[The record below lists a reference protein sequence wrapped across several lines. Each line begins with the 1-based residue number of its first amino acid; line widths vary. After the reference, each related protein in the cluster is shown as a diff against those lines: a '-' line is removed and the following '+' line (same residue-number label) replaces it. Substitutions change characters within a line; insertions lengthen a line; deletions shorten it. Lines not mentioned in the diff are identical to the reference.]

1 MAIFLKNFNFP
12 EHWKNALGASFC
24 DDFFGD
30 LTPRLDELIDDDVK
44 FFPPID
50 RLFQALHL
58 TSFLDTK
65 VLMLGQDPYHKFG
78 QANGIAFSVNR
89 NITIPP
95 SLKNIYLEL
104 TEDVKCSNPTHGDL
118 SFWSQQG
125 VLLLNSSLSVEEG
138 KPNSHRNLG
147 WTTLTNKI
155 ISKLSER
162 GGVIFVLWGNFAQK
176 KMNLIDGLRN
186 NILLAPHPSPL
197 SSYRGFFGSRP
208 FSEINNILLKSDK
221 EQINWQI
228 D

>member
-1 MAIFLKNFNFP
+1 MKNFNFP
-12 EHWKNALGASFC
+12 EHWTIALGPSFC
-24 DDFFGD
+24 NNFFGD
-30 LTPRLDELIDDDVK
+30 IAPRIDRLIDEDVI

-50 RLFQALHL
+50 MLFQALHL

-65 VLMLGQDPYHKFG
+65 VLILGQDPYHRFG
-78 QANGIAFSVNR
+78 QANGLAFSVNR
-89 NITIPP
+89 DISIPP

-104 TEDVKCSNPTHGDL
+104 AEDVECSNPNHGDL

-138 KPNSHRNLG
+138 KPNSHQDLG
-147 WTTLTNKI
+147 WSTLTNKI
-155 ISKLSER
+155 ISKLSDR
-162 GGVIFVLWGNFAQK
+162 GEVIFVLWGNFAQK
-176 KMNLIDGLRN
+176 KMNLIDGVRN

-208 FSEINNILLKSDK
+208 FSEINNILLRSNK
-221 EQINWQI
+221 EQIDWQI

>member
-1 MAIFLKNFNFP
+1 MKNFNFP
-12 EHWKNALGASFC
+12 EHWTSALGPSFC
-24 DDFFGD
+24 NNFFGD
-30 LTPRLDELIDDDVK
+30 IAPRIDRLIDEDVI

-50 RLFQALHL
+50 MLFQALHL

-65 VLMLGQDPYHKFG
+65 VLILGQDPYHRFG
-78 QANGIAFSVNR
+78 QANGLAFSVNR
-89 NITIPP
+89 DISIPP

-104 TEDVKCSNPTHGDL
+104 AEDVECSNPNHGDL

-138 KPNSHRNLG
+138 KPNSHQYLG
-147 WTTLTNKI
+147 WSTLTNKI
-155 ISKLSER
+155 ISKLSDR
-162 GGVIFVLWGNFAQK
+162 GEVIFVLWGNFAQK
-176 KMNLIDGLRN
+176 KMNLIDGVRN

-208 FSEINNILLKSDK
+208 FSEINNILLRSNK
-221 EQINWQI
+221 EQIDWQI

>member
-1 MAIFLKNFNFP
+1 MKNFKFP
-12 EHWKNALGASFC
+12 EPWKNALGASFC
-24 DDFFGD
+24 NDFFGD
-30 LTPRLDELIDDDVK
+30 IAPRIDRLIDEDVI

-50 RLFQALHL
+50 MLFQALHL

-65 VLMLGQDPYHKFG
+65 VLILGQDPYHRFG
-78 QANGIAFSVNR
+78 QANGLAFSVNR
-89 NITIPP
+89 DISIPP

-104 TEDVKCSNPTHGDL
+104 AEDVECSNPNHGDL

-138 KPNSHRNLG
+138 KPNSHQDLG
-147 WTTLTNKI
+147 WSTLTNKI
-155 ISKLSER
+155 ISKLSDR
-162 GGVIFVLWGNFAQK
+162 GEVIFVLWGNFAQK
-176 KMNLIDGLRN
+176 KMNLIDGVRN

-208 FSEINNILLKSDK
+208 FSEINNILLRSNK
-221 EQINWQI
+221 EQIDWQI

>member
-1 MAIFLKNFNFP
+1 VKNLNFP
-12 EHWKNALGASFC
+12 EHWTNALGSSFC
-24 DDFFGD
+24 NNFFGD
-30 LTPRLDELIDDDVK
+30 IAPRIDRLIDEDVI

-50 RLFQALHL
+50 MLFQALHL

-65 VLMLGQDPYHKFG
+65 VLILGQDPYHRFG
-78 QANGIAFSVNR
+78 QANGLAFSVNR
-89 NITIPP
+89 DISIPP

-104 TEDVKCSNPTHGDL
+104 AEDVECSNPNHGDL

-138 KPNSHRNLG
+138 KPNSHQYLG
-147 WTTLTNKI
+147 WSTLTNKI
-155 ISKLSER
+155 ISKLSDR
-162 GGVIFVLWGNFAQK
+162 GEVIFVLWGNFAQK
-176 KMNLIDGLRN
+176 KMNLIDGVRN

-208 FSEINNILLKSDK
+208 FSEINNILLRSNK
-221 EQINWQI
+221 EQIDWQI

>member
-1 MAIFLKNFNFP
+1 VKNFDFP

-24 DDFFGD
+24 NDFFSD
-30 LTPRLDELIDDDVK
+30 LTPRIDRLIDNDVI

-58 TSFLDTK
+58 TSFLDTR
-65 VLMLGQDPYHKFG
+65 VLILGQDPYHKFG
-78 QANGIAFSVNR
+78 QANGLAFSVDR
-89 NITIPP
+89 NISIPP

-104 TEDVKCSNPTHGDL
+104 AEDVECSNLNHGDL

-125 VLLLNSSLSVEEG
+125 VLLLNSLLSVEEG
-138 KPNSHRNLG
+138 KPNSHQNLG
-147 WTTLTNKI
+147 WTILTDRI
-155 ISKLSER
+155 ISKLSDR
-162 GGVIFVLWGNFAQK
+162 GEVIFVLWGNFAQK
-176 KMNLIDGLRN
+176 KMNLIDRQSN

-208 FSEINNILLKSDK
+208 FSEINNILLRSNK
-221 EQINWQI
+221 EQIDWQI

>member
-1 MAIFLKNFNFP
+1 MKNFNFP
-12 EHWKNALGASFC
+12 EHWTNALGSSFC
-24 DDFFGD
+24 NNFFGD
-30 LTPRLDELIDDDVK
+30 IAHRIDRLIDEDVI

-50 RLFQALHL
+50 MLFQALHL

-65 VLMLGQDPYHKFG
+65 VLILGQDPYHRFG
-78 QANGIAFSVNR
+78 QANGLAFSVKR
-89 NITIPP
+89 DISIPP

-104 TEDVKCSNPTHGDL
+104 AEDVECSNPNHGDL

-138 KPNSHRNLG
+138 KPNSHQDLG
-147 WTTLTNKI
+147 WSTLTNKI
-155 ISKLSER
+155 ISKLSDR
-162 GGVIFVLWGNFAQK
+162 GEVIFVLWGNFAQK
-176 KMNLIDGLRN
+176 KMNLIDGVRN

-208 FSEINNILLKSDK
+208 FSEINNILLRSNK
-221 EQINWQI
+221 EQIDWQI

>member
-1 MAIFLKNFNFP
+1 MKNFNFP
-12 EHWKNALGASFC
+12 EHWTNALGASFC
-24 DDFFGD
+24 NNFFGD
-30 LTPRLDELIDDDVK
+30 IAPRIDRLIDEDVI

-50 RLFQALHL
+50 MLFQALHL

-65 VLMLGQDPYHKFG
+65 VLILGQDPYHKFG
-78 QANGIAFSVNR
+78 QANGLAFSVNR
-89 NITIPP
+89 DISIPP
-95 SLKNIYLEL
+95 SLKNIHLEL
-104 TEDVKCSNPTHGDL
+104 AEDVECSNPNHGDL

-138 KPNSHRNLG
+138 KPNSHQDLG
-147 WTTLTNKI
+147 WSTLTNKI
-155 ISKLSER
+155 ISKLSDR
-162 GGVIFVLWGNFAQK
+162 GEVIFVLWGNFAQK

-208 FSEINNILLKSDK
+208 FSEINNILLRSNK
-221 EQINWQI
+221 EQIDWQI

>member
-1 MAIFLKNFNFP
+1 MKNFNFP
-12 EHWKNALGASFC
+12 EHWTSALGPSFC
-24 DDFFGD
+24 NNFFAD
-30 LTPRLDELIDDDVK
+30 IAPRIDRLIGEDVI

-50 RLFQALHL
+50 MLFQALHL

-65 VLMLGQDPYHKFG
+65 VLILGQDPYHRFG
-78 QANGIAFSVNR
+78 QANGLAFSVNR
-89 NITIPP
+89 DISIPP

-104 TEDVKCSNPTHGDL
+104 AEDVECSNPNHGDL

-138 KPNSHRNLG
+138 TPNSHQDLG
-147 WTTLTNKI
+147 WSILTNKI
-155 ISKLSER
+155 ISKLSDR
-162 GGVIFVLWGNFAQK
+162 GEVIFVLWGNFAQK
-176 KMNLIDGLRN
+176 KMNLIDGVRN

-208 FSEINNILLKSDK
+208 FSEINNILLRSNK
-221 EQINWQI
+221 EQIDWQI

>member
-1 MAIFLKNFNFP
+1 MKNFNFP
-12 EHWKNALGASFC
+12 EPWKIALGASFC
-24 DDFFGD
+24 DDFFSD
-30 LTPRLDELIDDDVK
+30 LTPRIDELVDNDVI
-44 FFPPID
+44 FYPPID
-50 RLFQALHL
+50 LLFQALHL

-65 VLMLGQDPYHKFG
+65 VLILGQDPYHRFG
-78 QANGIAFSVNR
+78 QANGLAFSVNR
-89 NITIPP
+89 DISIPP

-104 TEDVKCSNPTHGDL
+104 AEDVECSNPNHGDL

-138 KPNSHRNLG
+138 KPNSHQDLG
-147 WTTLTNKI
+147 WSTLTNKI
-155 ISKLSER
+155 ISKLSDR
-162 GGVIFVLWGNFAQK
+162 GEVIFVLWGNFAQK

-208 FSEINNILLKSDK
+208 FSEINNILLRSNK
-221 EQINWQI
+221 EQIDWQI

>member
-1 MAIFLKNFNFP
+1 MKNFDFP

-24 DDFFGD
+24 NDFFSD
-30 LTPRLDELIDDDVK
+30 LTPRIDWLIDNDVI

-58 TSFLDTK
+58 TSFLDAR
-65 VLMLGQDPYHKFG
+65 VLILGQDPYHKFG
-78 QANGIAFSVNR
+78 QANGLAFSVDR
-89 NITIPP
+89 NISIPP

-104 TEDVKCSNPTHGDL
+104 AEDVECSNPNHGDL

-125 VLLLNSSLSVEEG
+125 VLLLNSLLSVEEG
-138 KPNSHRNLG
+138 KPNSHQNLG
-147 WTTLTNKI
+147 WTILTDRI
-155 ISKLSER
+155 ISKLSDR
-162 GGVIFVLWGNFAQK
+162 GEVIFVLWGNFAQK
-176 KMNLIDGLRN
+176 KMNLIDERSN

-208 FSEINNILLKSDK
+208 FSEINNILLRSNK
-221 EQINWQI
+221 EQIDWQI

>member
-1 MAIFLKNFNFP
+1 MKNFNFP
-12 EHWKNALGASFC
+12 EHWTSALGPSFC
-24 DDFFGD
+24 NNFFAD
-30 LTPRLDELIDDDVK
+30 IAPRIDRLIGEDVI

-50 RLFQALHL
+50 MLFQALHL

-65 VLMLGQDPYHKFG
+65 VLILGQDPYHRFG
-78 QANGIAFSVNR
+78 QANGLAFSVNR
-89 NITIPP
+89 NISIPP

-104 TEDVKCSNPTHGDL
+104 AEDVECSNPNHGDL

-138 KPNSHRNLG
+138 NPNSHQDLG
-147 WTTLTNKI
+147 WSTLTNKI
-155 ISKLSER
+155 ISKLSDR
-162 GGVIFVLWGNFAQK
+162 GEVIFVLWGNFAQK
-176 KMNLIDGLRN
+176 KMNLIDGVRN

-208 FSEINNILLKSDK
+208 FSEINNILLRSNK
-221 EQINWQI
+221 EQIDWQI

>member
-1 MAIFLKNFNFP
+1 VKNFDFP

-24 DDFFGD
+24 NDFFSD
-30 LTPRLDELIDDDVK
+30 LTPRIDGLIDNDVI

-58 TSFLDTK
+58 TSFLDTR
-65 VLMLGQDPYHKFG
+65 VLILGQDPYHKFG
-78 QANGIAFSVNR
+78 QANGLAFSVDR
-89 NITIPP
+89 NISIPP

-104 TEDVKCSNPTHGDL
+104 AEDVECSNPNHGDL

-125 VLLLNSSLSVEEG
+125 VLLLNSLLSVEEG
-138 KPNSHRNLG
+138 KPNSHQNLG
-147 WTTLTNKI
+147 WTILTDRI
-155 ISKLSER
+155 ISKLSDR
-162 GGVIFVLWGNFAQK
+162 GEVIFVLWGNFAQK
-176 KMNLIDGLRN
+176 KMNLIDERSN

-208 FSEINNILLKSDK
+208 FSEINNILLRSNK
-221 EQINWQI
+221 EQIDWQI

>member
-1 MAIFLKNFNFP
+1 MKNFNFP
-12 EHWKNALGASFC
+12 EPWQNAIGASFC
-24 DDFFGD
+24 NDFFGD
-30 LTPRLDELIDDDVK
+30 LAPRIDELIDNDVK

-50 RLFQALHL
+50 RLFEALNL

-65 VLMLGQDPYHKFG
+65 VLILGQDPYHKFG
-78 QANGIAFSVNR
+78 QANGLAFSVDR
-89 NITIPP
+89 NISIPP

-104 TEDVKCSNPTHGDL
+104 VEDVECLNPNHGDL
-118 SFWSQQG
+118 SFWSKQG

-138 KPNSHRNLG
+138 KPNSHQNLG
-147 WTTLTNKI
+147 WSILTDKI

-162 GGVIFVLWGNFAQK
+162 GEVIFVLWGNFAQK
-176 KMNLIDGLRN
+176 KISLIDRRSN

-208 FSEINNILLKSDK
+208 FSKINNILLKSNK
-221 EQINWQI
+221 EQIDWQI

>member
-1 MAIFLKNFNFP
+1 VKNFNFP
-12 EHWKNALGASFC
+12 EPWKNALGASFC
-24 DDFFGD
+24 NDFFSD
-30 LTPRLDELIDDDVK
+30 LALRIDELIDSDVI

-50 RLFQALHL
+50 QLFQALHL

-65 VLMLGQDPYHKFG
+65 VLILGQDPYHRFG
-78 QANGIAFSVNR
+78 QANGLAFSVDR
-89 NITIPP
+89 NISIPP

-104 TEDVKCSNPTHGDL
+104 AADIKCSNPSHGDL

-138 KPNSHRNLG
+138 KPNSHQKLR
-147 WTTLTNKI
+147 WSILTNKI
-155 ISKLSER
+155 ISKLSDR

-176 KMNLIDGLRN
+176 KMNLINRQSN

-208 FSEINNILLKSDK
+208 FSEINNILLKSNK
-221 EQINWQI
+221 EQIDWQI

>member
-1 MAIFLKNFNFP
+1 MKNFNFP
-12 EHWKNALGASFC
+12 EPWQNALGTSFC

-30 LTPRLDELIDDDVK
+30 LAPRIDELIDNDVK

-50 RLFQALHL
+50 RLFEALNL

-65 VLMLGQDPYHKFG
+65 VLILGQDPYHKFG
-78 QANGIAFSVNR
+78 QANGLAFSVDR
-89 NITIPP
+89 NISIPP

-104 TEDVKCSNPTHGDL
+104 AEDVECSNPNHGDL

-138 KPNSHRNLG
+138 KPNSHQDLG
-147 WTTLTNKI
+147 WSTLTNKI
-155 ISKLSER
+155 ISKLSDR
-162 GGVIFVLWGNFAQK
+162 GEVIFVLWGNFAQK
-176 KMNLIDGLRN
+176 KMNLIDGVRN

-208 FSEINNILLKSDK
+208 FSEINNILLRSNK
-221 EQINWQI
+221 EQIDWQI

>member
-1 MAIFLKNFNFP
+1 VI
-12 EHWKNALGASFC
+12 
-24 DDFFGD
+24 
-30 LTPRLDELIDDDVK
+30 

-50 RLFQALHL
+50 MLFQALHL

-65 VLMLGQDPYHKFG
+65 VLILGQDPYHRFG
-78 QANGIAFSVNR
+78 QANGLAFSVNR
-89 NITIPP
+89 DISIPP

-104 TEDVKCSNPTHGDL
+104 AEDVECSNPNHGDL

-138 KPNSHRNLG
+138 KPNSHQDLG
-147 WTTLTNKI
+147 WSTLTNKI
-155 ISKLSER
+155 ISELSDR
-162 GGVIFVLWGNFAQK
+162 GEVIFVLWGNFAQK

-208 FSEINNILLKSDK
+208 FSEINNILLRSNK
-221 EQINWQI
+221 EQIDWQI

>member
-1 MAIFLKNFNFP
+1 MKNFNFP
-12 EHWKNALGASFC
+12 EPWKNALGASFC
-24 DDFFGD
+24 NDFFSD
-30 LTPRLDELIDDDVK
+30 LTPRIDRLIDNDVI

-50 RLFQALHL
+50 MLFQALHL

-65 VLMLGQDPYHKFG
+65 VLILGQDPYHRFG
-78 QANGIAFSVNR
+78 QANGLAFSVNR
-89 NITIPP
+89 DISIPP

-104 TEDVKCSNPTHGDL
+104 AEDVECSNPNHGDL

-138 KPNSHRNLG
+138 KPNSHQDLG
-147 WTTLTNKI
+147 WSTLTNKI
-155 ISKLSER
+155 ISKLSDR
-162 GGVIFVLWGNFAQK
+162 GEVIFVLWGNFAQK
-176 KMNLIDGLRN
+176 KMNLIDGVRN

-208 FSEINNILLKSDK
+208 FSEINNILLRSNK
-221 EQINWQI
+221 EQIDWQI

>member
-1 MAIFLKNFNFP
+1 VKNFNFP
-12 EHWKNALGASFC
+12 EHWTNALGPSFC
-24 DDFFGD
+24 NNFFGD
-30 LTPRLDELIDDDVK
+30 IAPRIDRLIDEDVI

-50 RLFQALHL
+50 MLFQALHL

-65 VLMLGQDPYHKFG
+65 VLILGQDPYHRFG
-78 QANGIAFSVNR
+78 QANGLAFSVNR
-89 NITIPP
+89 DISIPP

-104 TEDVKCSNPTHGDL
+104 AEDVECSNPNHGDL

-138 KPNSHRNLG
+138 KPNSHQDLG
-147 WTTLTNKI
+147 WSTLTNKI
-155 ISKLSER
+155 ISKLSDR
-162 GGVIFVLWGNFAQK
+162 GEVIFVLWGNFAQK

-208 FSEINNILLKSDK
+208 FSEINNILLRSNK
-221 EQINWQI
+221 EQIDWQI

>member
-1 MAIFLKNFNFP
+1 VKNFNFP
-12 EHWKNALGASFC
+12 EHWTSALGPSFC
-24 DDFFGD
+24 NNFFGD
-30 LTPRLDELIDDDVK
+30 IAPRIDRLIDEDVI

-50 RLFQALHL
+50 MLFQALHL

-65 VLMLGQDPYHKFG
+65 VLILGQDPYHRFG
-78 QANGIAFSVNR
+78 QANGLAFSVNR
-89 NITIPP
+89 NISIPP

-104 TEDVKCSNPTHGDL
+104 AEDVECSNPNHGDL

-138 KPNSHRNLG
+138 KPNSHQDLG
-147 WTTLTNKI
+147 WSTLTNKI
-155 ISKLSER
+155 ISKLSDR
-162 GGVIFVLWGNFAQK
+162 GEVIFVLWGNFAQK